1 MQIVMVE
8 FAVGSDRVDAC
19 VDAVKVAT
27 KTLVAPHPA
36 FHGSTIHRE
45 DATGTVWNVMR
56 WDSHQAFIDFR
67 DSNAER
73 ISELLGEFAPHGH
86 MLDIAA
92 VVEPEEKPTS

>member
-8 FAVGSDRVDAC
+8 FAVGADRVDAC
-19 VDAVKVAT
+19 VAAVSEAT
-27 KTLVAPHPA
+27 STLVAPQPA
-36 FHGSTIHRE
+36 FHGATIHRE

-73 ISELLGEFAPHGH
+73 IGALLGEFGPHGH
-86 MLDIAA
+86 MLDVA
-92 VVEPEEKPTS
+92 VAVEPKDETA